1 MIIDIITNLMQN
13 ARKFIELLHVLV
25 IIMRIKN
32 TILLLGALISPA
44 LLANTDNNWL
54 RDDSRSNSN
63 VIQYLEENNAQT
75 AQYMQPLQKTTEAL
89 LTQWQSM
96 SPQKANKPW
105 LIQGNT
111 QFRIETIDGERVLL
125 QTDKNNS
132 SKRVLL
138 NLTQRGQAHDYYSLA
153 NWAMDASHS
162 YLAIA
167 EDLRGSGQYQVQVI
181 NLKSGL
187 ETTVANNVESSLI
200 WSTDSSALYVIGQ
213 EEKTLRSNAVLK
225 IDIANKNTITTVY
238 EEPNSAWL
246 VSAYQASDRQYALVQ
261 TNSEIASEQRYL
273 NLATGELSEPIISRQ
288 DGLEYY
294 SDIADNQ
301 LFMMNNQTGEFV
313 LYRSQLS
320 TIQENPNTAKL
331 TPIYT
336 PKSDQTLAD
345 FYLFKSGIAL
355 KVEQAQSSYLTVLAK
370 GEQQTTTAP
379 QIPLTGQGK
388 AAWISRNGDYAS
400 NVVRIRSMSMT
411 TPPTWQEFNV
421 KSHQLS
427 TLSQDQ
433 YPDFNSEDYHST
445 QVQVDNNGVSVP
457 VTLAYKK
464 EAIKSNSPVIL
475 YGYGAYG
482 VTMRPYFMPQ
492 IVSLL
497 DQGAIYAIAHVRG
510 GGYLGENWHTAG
522 KGIQKQNGISD
533 FIAAARVMA
542 RFQHKKRPLY
552 AIGGSAGGTLVA
564 AALNQQP
571 ELFSGA
577 VLQVPFVDVVNSMSD
592 SSLPLTAQQYGE
604 WGNPNTPSELTAMNS
619 YDPYQNIGAKQY
631 PPLLVRVGLH
641 DSRVPFWEGA
651 KYIAKLRQKSTD
663 HGPYLLQTDFESG
676 HFSDRRKALNKQA
689 QEYAFLLN
697 LLNNKSQIT
706 E

>member
-1 MIIDIITNLMQN
+1 MIIDLIINLMQN
-13 ARKFIELLHVLV
+13 ARKFIEPLHVLV
-25 IIMRIKN
+25 TTMRIKN
-32 TILLLGALISPA
+32 TIILLGALVSPA
-44 LLANTDNNWL
+44 LMANTDNNWL
-54 RDDSRSNSN
+54 RDDSRSNPD
-63 VIQYLEENNAQT
+63 VIQFLEGHNAQT
-75 AQYMQPLQKTTEAL
+75 AQYMQPLQKTTDAL
-89 LTQWQSM
+89 LAKWQGM
-96 SPQKANKPW
+96 SPHKANKPW
-105 LIQGNT
+105 LIQGNA
-111 QFRIETIDGERVLL
+111 QFRIETIDGERTLI
-125 QTDKNNS
+125 QASQDNNER
-132 SKRVLL
+132 RVLL
-138 NLTQRGQAHDYYSLA
+138 NLAQRGKAHDYYSLA
-153 NWAMDASHS
+153 NWAIDANHN
-162 YLAIA
+162 YLAVA
-167 EDLRGSGQYQVQVI
+167 EDLRGSGQYRVQVI
-181 NLKSGL
+181 NLTSGA

-200 WSTDSSALYVIGQ
+200 WSADSNALYVIGQ

-225 IDIANKNTITTVY
+225 IDLDNKNAITTVY

-261 TNSEIASEQRYL
+261 TNNENASEQRYL
-273 NLATGELSEPIISRQ
+273 DLATGELSEPIISRQ

-301 LFMMNNQTGEFV
+301 LFMMNNQSGKFA
-313 LYRSQLS
+313 LYRKQLS
-320 TIQENPNTAKL
+320 SAQENSSPAEL

-336 PKSDQTLAD
+336 PKSDQTLED
-345 FYLFKSGIAL
+345 FYLFEAGVAL
-355 KVEQAQSSYLTVLAK
+355 KIEQSQSSYLTVLAK
-370 GEQQTTTAP
+370 GEQQTTAP
-379 QIPLTGQGK
+379 QIPLSGQGK

-400 NVVRIRSMSMT
+400 NVIRIRSMSMT

-421 KSHQLS
+421 QSHQLS

-433 YPDFNSEDYHST
+433 YPDFNPDQYRST
-445 QVQVDNNGVSVP
+445 QLQVDNNGVSVP

-464 EAIKSNSPVIL
+464 EALKSNSPVIL

-510 GGYLGENWHTAG
+510 GGYLGENWHAEG
-522 KGIQKQNGISD
+522 KGIKKQNGIND

-542 RFQHKKRPLY
+542 RFENKKRPLY
-552 AIGGSAGGTLVA
+552 AIGSSAGGTLVA
-564 AALNQQP
+564 AALNQKP

-577 VLQVPFVDVVNSMSD
+577 VLQVPFVDVVASMSD
-592 SSLPLTAQQYGE
+592 STLPLTAQQYGE
-604 WGNPNTPSELTAMNS
+604 WGNPNTSSELAAMED
-619 YDPYQNIGAKQY
+619 YDPYQNITKKQY
-631 PPLLVRVGLH
+631 PPMLVRVGLH

-651 KYIAKLRQKSTD
+651 KYVAKLRQTSTS
-663 HGPYLLQTDFESG
+663 HGPYLLHTDFESG
-676 HFSDRRKALNKQA
+676 HFSDRRKALKKQA